1 MKFIDMK
8 VTGVIVD
15 SSNLV
20 PVVILKDMDE
30 KNVLP
35 ILVGIMEAASI
46 LTELE
51 KTEMDRPM
59 THDLLKDIIG
69 SLGSSVEKVLLTALE
84 DNVFYA
90 SIHIALPT
98 GESVEVD
105 SRPSDAIALAM
116 RCSVP
121 ILVNESI
128 IAKSKIVDLS
138 AALSIDTVKEKSGE
152 ELTSILENLSEEDF
166 GRYKM

>member
-20 PVVILKDMDE
+20 PVVILKDME
-30 KNVLP
+30 GKKVLP

-51 KTEMDRPM
+51 KTEIDRPM
-59 THDLLKDIIG
+59 THDLMKDVIA
-69 SLGSSVEKVLLTALE
+69 SLGSSVNKVMITSLE

-90 SIHIALPT
+90 TIHMVSPS
-98 GESVEVD
+98 GEAVEVD

-128 IAKSKIVDLS
+128 IEKSKIMDLS
-138 AALSIDTVKEKSGE
+138 LDLSSDTVKGKSGE
-152 ELTSILENLSEEDF
+152 ELASILENLSEADF

>member
-69 SLGSSVEKVLLTALE
+69 SLGSSVEKVLLTSLE
-84 DNVFYA
+84 DNIFYA
-90 SIHIALPT
+90 SIHIALPN

-138 AALSIDTVKEKSGE
+138 PALSIDTVKEKSGE

>member
-15 SSNLV
+15 SSSLV
-20 PVVILKDMDE
+20 PMVILKDMDE

-35 ILVGIMEAASI
+35 ILVGLMEAASI
-46 LTELE
+46 LAELE
-51 KTEMDRPM
+51 NTEIDRPM
-59 THDLLKDIIG
+59 THDLIKDIIG
-69 SLGSSVEKVLLTALE
+69 SLGSSVKKVLLTTLE

-90 SIHIALPT
+90 SIHIVLPS
-98 GESVEVD
+98 GESVEVY

-116 RCSVP
+116 RCGVP

-128 IAKSKIVDLS
+128 IAKSRIVDLS
-138 AALSIDTVKEKSGE
+138 LDLSADTVKDKSGE

>member
-15 SSNLV
+15 SSSLV
-20 PVVILKDMDE
+20 PMVILKDMDE

-51 KTEMDRPM
+51 NTELERPM
-59 THDLLKDIIG
+59 THDLIKDIVG
-69 SLGSSVEKVLLTALE
+69 VLGSSVKKVKLTSLE

-90 SIHIALPT
+90 SIDIVLPT

-128 IAKSKIVDLS
+128 IAQSRIVDLS
-138 AALSIDTVKEKSGE
+138 VDTVKDKSGE

-166 GRYKM
+166 GKYKM

>member
-15 SSNLV
+15 SSSLV
-20 PVVILKDMDE
+20 PMVILKDMDE

-51 KTEMDRPM
+51 NTEIDRPM
-59 THDLLKDIIG
+59 THDLIKDIIG
-69 SLGSSVEKVLLTALE
+69 SLGSSVKKVKLTSLE

-90 SIHIALPT
+90 SIHIVLPS

-128 IAKSKIVDLS
+128 IAKSRIVDLS
-138 AALSIDTVKEKSGE
+138 VDTVNDKSSE

-166 GRYKM
+166 GKYKM

>member
-15 SSNLV
+15 SSSLV
-20 PVVILKDMDE
+20 PMVILKDMDE

-35 ILVGIMEAASI
+35 ILIGIMEAASI

-51 KTEMDRPM
+51 NTEIDRPM
-59 THDLLKDIIG
+59 THDLIKEIIG
-69 SLGSSVEKVLLTALE
+69 SLGSSVKKVLLTTLE

-90 SIHIALPT
+90 SIHIVSPS
-98 GESVEVD
+98 GEAVEVD

-116 RCSVP
+116 RCGVP
-121 ILVNESI
+121 ISVNESI
-128 IAKSKIVDLS
+128 ISKSRIVDLS
-138 AALSIDTVKEKSGE
+138 LDTVKDKNSE
-152 ELTSILENLSEEDF
+152 ELTSVLENLSEEDF
-166 GRYKM
+166 GKYKM

>member
-15 SSNLV
+15 SSSHV
-20 PVVILKDMDE
+20 PMVILKDMEE

-51 KTEMDRPM
+51 NTEIDRPM
-59 THDLLKDIIG
+59 THDLIKDIIG
-69 SLGSSVEKVLLTALE
+69 SLGSSVKKVKLTTLE
-84 DNVFYA
+84 DNIFYA
-90 SIHIALPT
+90 SIHIVLPT

-128 IAKSKIVDLS
+128 IAKSRIVDFS
-138 AALSIDTVKEKSGE
+138 ADTVKDKSSE

-166 GRYKM
+166 GKYKM

>member
-15 SSNLV
+15 SSSLV
-20 PVVILKDMDE
+20 PMVILKDMDE

-51 KTEMDRPM
+51 NTEIDRPM
-59 THDLLKDIIG
+59 THDLIKDIIG
-69 SLGSSVEKVLLTALE
+69 SLGSSVKKVKLTTLE

-90 SIHIALPT
+90 SIHIVLPT

-128 IAKSKIVDLS
+128 IAKSRIVDLS
-138 AALSIDTVKEKSGE
+138 VDTVNDKSSE

-166 GRYKM
+166 GKYKM

>member
-20 PVVILKDMDE
+20 PVVILKDME
-30 KNVLP
+30 GKKVLP

-51 KTEMDRPM
+51 KTEIDRPM
-59 THDLLKDIIG
+59 THDLIKDIIG
-69 SLGSSVEKVLLTALE
+69 SLGSSVKKVQLTALE
-84 DNVFYA
+84 DNVFHA
-90 SIHIALPT
+90 NIHIVLPS
-98 GESVEVD
+98 GEAVEVD
-105 SRPSDAIALAM
+105 SRPSDAIAIAM

-121 ILVNESI
+121 IRVNESI
-128 IAKSKIVDLS
+128 IAKSRIMDLSVDLS
-138 AALSIDTVKEKSGE
+138 SDTVKDKNSE

>member
-15 SSNLV
+15 SSSLV
-20 PVVILKDMDE
+20 PMIILKDMEE

-51 KTEMDRPM
+51 NTELERPM
-59 THDLLKDIIG
+59 THDLIKDIVG
-69 SLGSSVEKVLLTALE
+69 VLGSSVKKVKLTSLE
-84 DNVFYA
+84 DSVFYA
-90 SIHIALPT
+90 SIDIVLPT

-128 IAKSKIVDLS
+128 IAQSRIVDLS
-138 AALSIDTVKEKSGE
+138 VDTVKDKSGE

-166 GRYKM
+166 GKYKM

>member
-15 SSNLV
+15 SSSHV
-20 PVVILKDMDE
+20 PMVILKDMEE

-51 KTEMDRPM
+51 NTEIDRPM
-59 THDLLKDIIG
+59 THDLIKDIIG
-69 SLGSSVEKVLLTALE
+69 SLGSSVKKVKLTTLE

-90 SIHIALPT
+90 SIQIVLPT

-128 IAKSKIVDLS
+128 IAKSRIVDFS
-138 AALSIDTVKEKSGE
+138 ADTVKDKSSE

-166 GRYKM
+166 GKYKM

>member
-51 KTEMDRPM
+51 KTEIDRPM
-59 THDLLKDIIG
+59 THDLIKDIIG
-69 SLGSSVEKVLLTALE
+69 SLGSSVKKVLLTSLE
-84 DNVFYA
+84 DNIFYA

-138 AALSIDTVKEKSGE
+138 VDLSGDTVKEKSGE

>member
-15 SSNLV
+15 SSSLV
-20 PVVILKDMDE
+20 PMVILKDRDE

-35 ILVGIMEAASI
+35 ILVGLMEAASI
-46 LTELE
+46 LAELE
-51 KTEMDRPM
+51 NTEIDRPM
-59 THDLLKDIIG
+59 THDLIKDIIG
-69 SLGSSVEKVLLTALE
+69 SLGSSVKKVLLTTLE
-84 DNVFYA
+84 DDIFYA
-90 SIHIALPT
+90 SIHIVLPS

-116 RCSVP
+116 RCGVP

-128 IAKSKIVDLS
+128 IAKSRIVDLS
-138 AALSIDTVKEKSGE
+138 LDLSADTVKDKSGE
-152 ELTSILENLSEEDF
+152 ELVSILESLSEEDF